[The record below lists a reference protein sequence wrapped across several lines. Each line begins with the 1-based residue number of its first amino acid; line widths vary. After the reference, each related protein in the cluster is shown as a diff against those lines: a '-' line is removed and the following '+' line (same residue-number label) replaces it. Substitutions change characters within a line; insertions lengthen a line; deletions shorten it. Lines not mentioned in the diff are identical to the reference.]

1 MDRTLARLLAA
12 LWLVAAALVL
22 APASAPAAST
32 GTLEGALTNA
42 TTGKP
47 IPNAPVRLYWAK
59 GQEPQ
64 PEKQRRTDV
73 SGRYRFT
80 GLPLGAEYAYVT
92 YAVHQGVEYTS
103 DRVNLTAKQPAQDVT
118 LEVYEATPLDS
129 AVKVKAGSVIVLD
142 VNKESQSMFMLETF
156 VFQNDT
162 KTTFRPVVDGPRG
175 PMGLLRF
182 SLPPNASQLSA
193 MGELAS
199 REVIQTD
206 RGFGTNLPIRP
217 GRTEVSFT
225 YHVPYRDPAGV
236 LEFDLTLPYPTEDF
250 RLLVPRNGPRITS
263 PQLRSDKPVQLFRS
277 PGDAYDVMTGA
288 NLPARTRIGVAAS
301 GLPVNVHFLRPDN
314 PLLWAISGGLLALLI
329 GIALLLWR
337 RAVGAAG
344 APQARASDESAG
356 LIAALAALDE
366 QYERGALEERAYR
379 RERELRRQ
387 RLLALMATAPDA
399 G

>member
-1 MDRTLARLLAA
+1 MDRTIARLLAA
-12 LWLVAAALVL
+12 LCLVAAALLL
-22 APASAPAAST
+22 APAGAPAASG
-32 GTLEGALTNA
+32 GTLEGTLTNA

-47 IPNAPVRLYWAK
+47 IANAPVRLYWAK

-64 PEKQRRTDV
+64 PEKRTRTDA
-73 SGRYRFT
+73 SGGFRFA
-80 GLPLGAEYAYVT
+80 GLPVGAEYAYVT

-103 DRVNLTAKQPAQDVT
+103 ERVNLTAKQPARNVT

-129 AVKVKAGSVIVLD
+129 AVKVKAGSVVVLD
-142 VNKESQSMFMLETF
+142 VNKESQSMFVLETF

-162 KTTFRPVVDGPRG
+162 KRTFRPVVDGPRG

-217 GRTEVSFT
+217 GQTEVSFT
-225 YHVPYRDPAGV
+225 YQVPYRDPAGV
-236 LEFDLTLPYPTEDF
+236 LEFDLTMPYPTEDF
-250 RLLVPRNGPRITS
+250 RLLVPRNGPRIMS
-263 PQLRSDKPVQLFRS
+263 PQLRPDKPVQLFQS
-277 PGDAYDVMTGA
+277 PGDAYDVMAGGDM
-288 NLPARTRIGVAAS
+288 PARTRISVAAT
-301 GLPVNVHFLRPDN
+301 GLPVNIHFLRPDN
-314 PLLWAISGGLLALLI
+314 PVLWAISGGTLAALVGL
-329 GIALLLWR
+329 ALLLWR
-337 RAVGAAG
+337 RNGGAGG
-344 APQARASDESAG
+344 ALPARAADESAG

-366 QYERGALEERAYR
+366 QYERGVLAEQAYR